1 MEGNQQG
8 WLLLV
13 VTDVVTSGPRGGGRN
28 RRFGLSE
35 TISSV
40 STSQLNGTWAYVRS
54 ILSTRNPEFLGFS

>member
-1 MEGNQQG
+1 MLGG
-8 WLLLV
+8 YYLWLPAWLPAAPQH
-13 VTDVVTSGPRGGGRN
+13 GQRN

-40 STSQLNGTWAYVRS
+40 SISQLNGAWAYIRT